1 MFSLKNVMNI
11 KISLSILAIKDKF
24 IILKIDQRFTTN
36 NLKFLFISSRKNS
49 IFKNPKNIH
58 LMISKAL
65 EICYDFPFF
74 LPEELQEIFNAHE
87 KISFQKGDLILQE
100 GKTANEYY
108 ILEKGLARSFV
119 TDFNGNDVTTNFF
132 VENEII
138 IEVSSLF
145 HRIPTQENIVCI
157 TDCECWKFDFETFQ
171 ELFHKIPNLREWGRA
186 WMSQQLFIGK
196 RRSVEMFTLSATKR
210 YLNLLEQKPFV
221 IQFAPL
227 KQIASYLG
235 ITDTSLSRIR
245 KELVSH
251 PRKI

>member
-1 MFSLKNVMNI
+1 
-11 KISLSILAIKDKF
+11 
-24 IILKIDQRFTTN
+24 
-36 NLKFLFISSRKNS
+36 
-49 IFKNPKNIH
+49 
-58 LMISKAL
+58 MINKAL

-74 LPEELQEIFNAHE
+74 LPEELEEIFQAHE
-87 KISFQKGDLILQE
+87 KVTFHKGDFILSE
-100 GKTANEYY
+100 GKISNDYY
-108 ILEKGLARSFV
+108 ILEKGLVRSFV
-119 TDFNGNDVTTNFF
+119 NDFNGNDVTINFF
-132 VENEII
+132 TDNEII

-145 HRIPTQENIVCI
+145 QRIPTQENMVCI
-157 TDCECWKFDFETFQ
+157 TDCECWKMNFDTFQ

-196 RRSVEMFTLSATKR
+196 QRSVEMFTLSATKR
-210 YLNLLEQKPFV
+210 YLNLLEQKPYV